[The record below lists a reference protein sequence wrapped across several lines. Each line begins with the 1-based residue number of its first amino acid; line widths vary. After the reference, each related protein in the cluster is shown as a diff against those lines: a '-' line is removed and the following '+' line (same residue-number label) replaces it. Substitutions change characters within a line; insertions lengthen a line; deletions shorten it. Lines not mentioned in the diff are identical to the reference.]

1 VTGIDPADE
10 PHMQR
15 ALALAERGR
24 GQTWPNPIVGAVIT
38 RRGQTVAEGFHQR
51 AGGPHAEIVALSQLA
66 GRARGATLY
75 VTLEP
80 CCHTGRTG
88 PCTEA
93 IIEAGIERVV
103 IGCLDENP
111 LVAGR
116 GVKRLRR
123 AGITVEVGCLGA
135 QARDQNRGFFRW
147 VRDRRP
153 HVLLK
158 VAASLDG
165 FIAPVGPRKPG
176 TIHWLTGPPARAAAH
191 ELRARQDAILVGA
204 GTVAADDPRLTVRL
218 PPRPGGKS
226 RRQHGGVD
234 PLRVVLDGA
243 LLCPPDARLFREPG
257 VRPPLVLGATRS
269 GAKTNDAG
277 FERRRRALL
286 AAGADVVLLPGDRHG
301 RIAPARVLQLLAER
315 QVQSLM
321 LEGGSQVHAA
331 FLAARLVDEVA
342 IFLAP
347 QLLGGGIPLAA
358 GPGWTGEVPLRLGPL
373 RAIQLA
379 NDILV
384 SADVIPGEVLDAVPH
399 APRSARKRRASTAT

>member
-1 VTGIDPADE
+1 VSGKGHADE

-15 ALALAERGR
+15 ALALAERRR

-38 RRGQTVAEGFHQR
+38 RREKTLAEGFHQR
-51 AGGPHAEIVALSQLA
+51 AGGPHAEVVALDQLGGHA
-66 GRARGATLY
+66 QNATLY

-93 IIEAGIERVV
+93 IIKAGIGRVV
-103 IGCLDENP
+103 VGCLDENP

-116 GVKRLRR
+116 GVKRLRK
-123 AGITVEVGCLGA
+123 AGITVDVGCLGDL
-135 QARDQNRGFFRW
+135 ARAQNRGFFRW
-147 VRDRRP
+147 VRDGRP

-165 FIAPVGPRKPG
+165 FIAPAGPRKPG

-191 ELRARQDAILVGA
+191 QLRARQDAILVGA

-218 PPRPGGKS
+218 PPAPGKS
-226 RRQHGGVD
+226 RRRPAPVD

-243 LLCPPDARLFREPG
+243 LACPPDARLFREPG
-257 VRPPLVLGATRS
+257 VRPPLVLGAARS
-269 GAKTNDAG
+269 GAKPKDAG

-286 AAGADVVLLPGDRHG
+286 AAGADVVLLPGDRQG
-301 RIAPARVLQLLAER
+301 RIAPAQVLELLAQR
-315 QVQSLM
+315 HIQSLL

-342 IFLAP
+342 IFLSP

-358 GPGWTGEVPLRLGPL
+358 GPGWTGDVPLRLGPL

-384 SADVIPGEVLDAVPH
+384 SADVVPDAPPGS
-399 APRSARKRRASTAT
+399 PRSPR